1 MSSENMSHT
10 TDSAKATVTF
20 ADSSRVRVT
29 NTRTNGFSLIEILI
43 VVAIIGILAAFAY
56 PAYGRYVIDA
66 RRADGISA
74 LLSGMQAM
82 ERCRATSYTYTGC
95 AASVATASEE
105 NYYALAASNVTATT
119 FTLTATAQG
128 AQTSDSECPS
138 LTIDQTSQ
146 RGPVNGTGDAPC
158 WD

>member
-1 MSSENMSHT
+1 MSHMT
-10 TDSAKATVTF
+10 ESAQAISTSIP
-20 ADSSRVRVT
+20 SSRRRT
-29 NTRTNGFSLIEILI
+29 SGLQTRGFTLIEVMI
-43 VVAIIGILAAFAY
+43 VIAIIGIITAIAY

-74 LLSGMQAM
+74 LLTGMQAM
-82 ERCRATSYTYTGC
+82 ERCRATNYSYTGC
-95 AASVATASEE
+95 AGVLSAASEE
-105 NYYALAASNVTATT
+105 IFYTLAASNITATT

-128 AQTSDSECPS
+128 VQSSDTECPS

-146 RGPVNGTGDAPC
+146 RGPVVGGEAPC